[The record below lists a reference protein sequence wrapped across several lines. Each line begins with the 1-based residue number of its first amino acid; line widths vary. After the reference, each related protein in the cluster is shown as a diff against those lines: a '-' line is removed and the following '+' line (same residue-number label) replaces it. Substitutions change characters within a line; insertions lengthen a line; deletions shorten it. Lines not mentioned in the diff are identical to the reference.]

1 MWYNFVSYYIYIYIY
16 CDDTIPISSFH
27 WVFPKKKK
35 KDYEKNFTKIR
46 FACQSDFQEIYIYI
60 YNIYGFK
67 LFIIEY

>member
-1 MWYNFVSYYIYIYIY
+1 MILYQ
-16 CDDTIPISSFH
+16 FH
-27 WVFPKKKK
+27 LSIEFFQK